1 MALSNIDK
9 CHLDELMLSLYE
21 DDNKLEL
28 LKSNHSS
35 FAQLKLLAQ
44 QIHSL
49 KLQAKRI
56 IDNSELQQEL
66 HKITKNF
73 KLVSGKTYY
82 VYYKDGEIDNKFFSL
97 LSPEDWSNERLVT
110 NKMSFVGRYYYDY
123 DKQFV
128 LDDYN

>member
-9 CHLDELMLSLYE
+9 CHLNELMLSLYE

-35 FAQLKLLAQ
+35 FAQLKLLARQ
-44 QIHSL
+44 MHSL
-49 KLQAKRI
+49 KLQARQI
-56 IDNSELQQEL
+56 IDISQLQQQL
-66 HKITKNF
+66 HSITKTF
-73 KLVSGKTYY
+73 KLVSGTTYY
-82 VYYKDGEIDNKFFSL
+82 VYYKNGEIDNKFFSL
-97 LSPEDWSNERLVT
+97 LSPEDWTSERMMA

-128 LDDYN
+128 LDDSN